1 MSSLLLFCCCQIS
14 GVKVTPSI
22 TSLESVEIIWS
33 KILQIWSICE
43 PCYSY
48 LYACQSSGCVQN
60 NVILPLTRK
69 FHTQAIY
76 LVQVRPLITIS

>member
-1 MSSLLLFCCCQIS
+1 MSLLLLFCCCQIS

-22 TSLESVEIIWS
+22 TSLESVEM
-33 KILQIWSICE
+33 IWSICE

-69 FHTQAIY
+69 FHTQAMY
-76 LVQVRPLITIS
+76 LVQGRPLITIS